1 MNGYIKLFRSIEKWE
16 WYTDVNTKTLFIH
29 CLIKANHKDAK
40 WRGIFIPAGSF
51 ISSYAKLAK
60 ETGLSVRS
68 VRTSLNKLKMTGEL
82 THQTTSDYSMIN
94 LVNWAIYQS
103 DDDNTDTVNDT
114 LLDKQPT
121 NERQA
126 TDKLPTTNK
135 NEKNNKNDKNIK
147 NIGVFDKF
155 AEDNQALLKALN
167 DYSVMR
173 SKIKKPL
180 TERAKELLVDKLIK
194 MQTDGEDIIEC
205 INNSTFNSWLGVFP
219 IKTKEPKRSGKV
231 EKITEYAPIE
241 TNMTNEEQEALAQR
255 FAELGGL

>member
-40 WRGIFIPAGSF
+40 WRGIHIPAGSF
-51 ISSYAKLAK
+51 ISSYAKLSK
-60 ETGLSVRS
+60 ETGLSVMS
-68 VRTSLNKLKMTGEL
+68 VRTSLKRLKSTGEL
-82 THQTTSDYSMIN
+82 THETTSDYSLIN
-94 LVNWAIYQS
+94 LVNWSQYQS
-103 DDDNTDTVNDT
+103 DDDEDNTEDNT
-114 LLDKQPT
+114 LPNKQVT
-121 NERQA
+121 SNQQA
-126 TDKLPTTNK
+126 SNKQVTTNK
-135 NEKNNKNDKNIK
+135 NEKNEKNDKNIK

-155 AEDNQALLKALN
+155 AEDNQTLLKALN

-180 TERAKELLVDKLIK
+180 TDRAKELLVDKLVK
-194 MQTDGEDIIEC
+194 LQKDGEDIIEC

-241 TNMTNEEQEALAQR
+241 TNMSNKEQEALAKR
-255 FAELGGL
+255 FAELGGI

>member
-1 MNGYIKLFRSIEKWE
+1 MNGYIKLFRTIEKWE

-40 WRGIFIPAGSF
+40 WRGIFIPTGSF

-68 VRTSLNKLKMTGEL
+68 VRTSLNKLKTTGEL

-94 LVNWAIYQS
+94 LVNWALYQS
-103 DDDNTDTVNDT
+103 DDEDTDTVNDT
-114 LLDKQPT
+114 PLDKLPT

-135 NEKNNKNDKNIK
+135 NEKKKKNEKNIK

-173 SKIKKPL
+173 SKIKK
-180 TERAKELLVDKLIK
+180 A
-194 MQTDGEDIIEC
+194 TD
-205 INNSTFNSWLGVFP
+205 
-219 IKTKEPKRSGKV
+219 R
-231 EKITEYAPIE
+231 
-241 TNMTNEEQEALAQR
+241 
-255 FAELGGL
+255 

>member
-60 ETGLSVRS
+60 ETGLSVMS
-68 VRTSLNKLKMTGEL
+68 VRTSLKRLKSTGEL
-82 THQTTSDYSMIN
+82 THQSTSDYSVIN
-94 LVNWAIYQS
+94 LVNWAQYQS
-103 DDDNTDTVNDT
+103 DDDDDNTEDNT
-114 LLDKQPT
+114 LPNKQVT
-121 NERQA
+121 SYQQA
-126 TDKLPTTNK
+126 SNKQVTTNK
-135 NEKNNKNDKNIK
+135 NEKNEKNDKNIK

-173 SKIKKPL
+173 SKVKKPL
-180 TERAKELLVDKLIK
+180 TDRAKELLVDKLVK
-194 MQTDGEDIIEC
+194 MQKDGEDIIEC

-241 TNMTNEEQEALAQR
+241 TNMSNEEQEALAQR
-255 FAELGGL
+255 FAELGGI